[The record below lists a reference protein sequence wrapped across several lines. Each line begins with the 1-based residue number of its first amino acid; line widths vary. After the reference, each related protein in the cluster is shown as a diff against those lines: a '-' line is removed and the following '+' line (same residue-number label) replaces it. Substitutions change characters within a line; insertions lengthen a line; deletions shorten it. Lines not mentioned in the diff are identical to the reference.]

1 MADDDPFADLG
12 ETLADDADDSDTP
25 DGSTDPPADDPAT
38 DGPTDGGRSDG
49 DSTADDTGRGD
60 GENVATPDPTTD
72 AAFSYGDADQRPFYA
87 RPTTIEEFDSWL
99 NYELER
105 DLHERGFQNI
115 VVREMTDALL
125 RTVVEEDLLDE
136 VAERFERARE
146 DAASDRQRS

>member
-12 ETLADDADDSDTP
+12 ETLADDAADESTGPDADDSASD
-25 DGSTDPPADDPAT
+25 DGHAEGT
-38 DGPTDGGRSDG
+38 G
-49 DSTADDTGRGD
+49 DECA
-60 GENVATPDPTTD
+60 DPTTD
-72 AAFSYGDADQRPFYA
+72 TAFSYGDADQRPFYA
-87 RPTTIEEFDSWL
+87 RQETIDEFDSWL

-105 DLHERGFQNI
+105 DLHDRGYQNI

-146 DAASDRQRS
+146 EAASE